1 LSHAV
6 SLPAPQVVPAA
17 GIGYRTG
24 TLTARQAVPGGAHA
38 RPPVRVRNGRPRWSN
53 WKGSSIS
60 ALFGFAYL
68 GAMPKAPLPPELE
81 RFVRAP
87 RPAVVATVRPDGSPA
102 TTASWYDWEDGGVL
116 LSIVAS
122 SPRARNLRND
132 PRLSLTILGKSWYHH
147 VSLLGRVIELRDDP
161 ELADLDRLSQRY
173 FGKRYPNRELRCLSA
188 VVEVERWHSFGDPG
202 DQT

>member
-1 LSHAV
+1 
-6 SLPAPQVVPAA
+6 
-17 GIGYRTG
+17 
-24 TLTARQAVPGGAHA
+24 
-38 RPPVRVRNGRPRWSN
+38 
-53 WKGSSIS
+53 
-60 ALFGFAYL
+60 
-68 GAMPKAPLPPELE
+68 MPKAPLPPELE

-188 VVEVERWHSFGDPG
+188 VMDVERWHSFGDPG
-202 DQT
+202 GQK